1 LKRSIRTTL
10 KPEEL
15 EALIIQSLET
25 ELTDKEA
32 QVGQDNLNMFIRMQ
46 YLQAIDRK
54 WLDHLEN
61 MSLREAVYLRSYGQK
76 NPLTEYKLEGFQ
88 IFDTMIDEIREE
100 IASRVHLVRVQAN
113 EEREVRA
120 RPVAVVHSASHGS
133 VGAFGGAASSSE
145 TTTAT
150 SVRRP
155 VTGSGGVSGPSS
167 RSDPNRLR

>member
-61 MSLREAVYLRSYGQK
+61 MEASGKRCICAVMGRK
-76 NPLTEYKLEGFQ
+76 
-88 IFDTMIDEIREE
+88 IR
-100 IASRVHLVRVQAN
+100 
-113 EEREVRA
+113 
-120 RPVAVVHSASHGS
+120 
-133 VGAFGGAASSSE
+133 
-145 TTTAT
+145 
-150 SVRRP
+150 
-155 VTGSGGVSGPSS
+155 
-167 RSDPNRLR
+167 